1 MKYLVDTSVVTRAS
15 NEHVKSVL
23 RAFLLNGEICR
34 TTLVDLEMGGQARN
48 SPEWEGLT
56 DSVAPFPTVETAER
70 NLQRA
75 LQVQRLLAAKSQR
88 GRKIP
93 DLLIAA
99 VAEEHNL
106 TVLHYDSDFDIIA
119 EVTGQSCRWIVP
131 AGTID

>member
-48 SPEWEGLT
+48 SREWEGLT
-56 DSVAPFPTVETAER
+56 DSVVPFPTVETAER